1 MFITRKDKVD
11 ARNPLQRISD
21 NYANYYIHQLITFNP
36 RKNLSTNCALRTLK
50 KYNWTLRNWNLVAI
64 IKAISTA
71 HTYNNVQPWLWSIEA
86 RVRDRERKREGQ
98 KNTERVRRRPP
109 RD

>member
-1 MFITRKDKVD
+1 
-11 ARNPLQRISD
+11 
-21 NYANYYIHQLITFNP
+21 
-36 RKNLSTNCALRTLK
+36 
-50 KYNWTLRNWNLVAI
+50 LRNWNLEAI